1 MTMTEPEVQAVA
13 PRTMGEL
20 HEEHQ
25 TLRGGWKDRP
35 RSNAVHVLRLRSRVA
50 TQTGILN
57 RAMKE
62 EATAAKRA
70 KRPWLRLMPAERKKA
85 KAEYAQAKALRE
97 SSEKA
102 LVQTREDLRAA
113 EEQQAKHR
121 QWKQENQAKT
131 GPRKA
136 LAQEGLRRQRHLA
149 KAEAERLKHEAPED
163 PVKRALW
170 QRDLGRKAAK
180 EEWGLVPGQ
189 DVLEVR
195 AERRRLAQEKQAQ
208 RRTRTADR
216 TVHPRFTR
224 SR

>member
-1 MTMTEPEVQAVA
+1 MAMTEDAVRNG

-25 TLRGGWKDRP
+25 GLQVGWRDRP
-35 RSNAVHVLRLRSRVA
+35 RSNAVNVLRLRQRVG
-50 TQTGILN
+50 TQTGIVS
-57 RAMKE
+57 RALKE
-62 EATAAKRA
+62 EAKAAKRA
-70 KRPWLRLMPAERKKA
+70 KRPWLRLVPAERKKA
-85 KAEYAQAKALRE
+85 KAELAQAQALRE

-102 LVQTREDLRAA
+102 LGRTRGDLRRA
-113 EEQQAKHR
+113 EEQQAEHR
-121 QWKQENQAKT
+121 QWRQANLGKT

-136 LAQEGLRRQRHLA
+136 LAQEGLKRQKHLG
-149 KAEAERLKHEAPED
+149 KAEAQRLKVEAPTD
-163 PVKRALW
+163 PVERAIW
-170 QRDLGRKAAK
+170 ERDLGRKAAK

>member
-1 MTMTEPEVQAVA
+1 MAMTEDEVRVG

-25 TLRGGWKDRP
+25 RLGVGWRDRP
-35 RSNAVHVLRLRSRVA
+35 RSNAVNVLRLRQRVG
-50 TQTGILN
+50 TQTGIVS
-57 RAMKE
+57 RALKE
-62 EATAAKRA
+62 EAKAAKRA
-70 KRPWLRLMPAERKKA
+70 KRPWLRLVPAERKKA
-85 KAEYAQAKALRE
+85 KAELAQAQALRE

-102 LVQTREDLRAA
+102 LGRTREDLRRA

-121 QWKQENQAKT
+121 QWKQENQGKT

-136 LAQEGLRRQRHLA
+136 LAQEGLQRQRHLG
-149 KAEAERLKHEAPED
+149 KAEAQRLKAEAPED
-163 PVKRALW
+163 PVKRAVW
-170 QRDLGRKAAK
+170 ERDLGRKAAR

-195 AERRRLAQEKQAQ
+195 AERRKMAQEKQAQ
-208 RRTRTADR
+208 HQTRTANR
-216 TVHPRFTR
+216 TVNPRFSR

>member
-1 MTMTEPEVQAVA
+1 MTMTEDEVRTG

-25 TLRGGWKDRP
+25 NLRVGWKDRP
-35 RSNAVHVLRLRSRVA
+35 RSNAVNVLRLRSRVG
-50 TQTGILN
+50 THEGIYA
-57 RAMKE
+57 RALKE
-62 EATAAKRA
+62 EQKAAKRA
-70 KRPWLRLMPAERKKA
+70 KRPWLRLVPAERRKA
-85 KAEYAQAKALRE
+85 KAEHAQAKALRE

-102 LVQTREDLRAA
+102 LQRTREDLRAA
-113 EEQQAKHR
+113 EERQAKHR

-136 LAQEGLRRQRHLA
+136 LAQEGLQRQKHLG
-149 KAEAERLKHEAPED
+149 KAEAQRLKHEAPED
-163 PVKRALW
+163 PVKRAMW

-216 TVHPRFTR
+216 TVHPRFGR